1 MKKTIRM
8 LMAVGCLTAFV
19 AITAIYA
26 SAKDEPD
33 NDSEKKTEPMGSIRP
48 TGKVEKADLP
58 GLAQISFGKA
68 LKAAEKAV
76 PGGKVIKGELEVED
90 GNLMYSFDVVA
101 PDKSILEA
109 EIDAGDGKVLDVD
122 KD

>member
-1 MKKTIRM
+1 MNKTLRI
-8 LMAVGCLTAFV
+8 LMSVGCLTAFA
-19 AITAIYA
+19 AITATHV
-26 SAKDEPD
+26 SAKDEKGS
-33 NDSEKKTEPMGSIRP
+33 DSEKKAEPIGSIRP
-48 TGKVEKADLP
+48 TGRVEKADLP
-58 GLAQISFGKA
+58 GLAKISFGKA
-68 LKAAEKAV
+68 LAAAEKAV

>member
-1 MKKTIRM
+1 MNKIIRR
-8 LMAVGCLTAFV
+8 LMAVGCFTAV
-19 AITAIYA
+19 TLIMATHV
-26 SAKDEPD
+26 SAKDGKDSDTDKKSEPI
-33 NDSEKKTEPMGSIRP
+33 GSIRP
-48 TGKVEKADLP
+48 TGRIEKADLP
-58 GLAQISFGKA
+58 GLARISFGKA
-68 LKAAEKAV
+68 LAAAEAAV

-101 PDKSILEA
+101 PDKTILEA

>member
-1 MKKTIRM
+1 MKKSIRM
-8 LMAVGCLTAFV
+8 LLAVGFLAALSATASIP
-19 AITAIYA
+19 ARAGEE
-26 SAKDEPD
+26 KD
-33 NDSEKKTEPMGSIRP
+33 NDSEKKAEPIGSIRP

-58 GLAQISFGKA
+58 ALAKISFGKA

-76 PGGKVIKGELEVED
+76 PGGQAIKGELEVED
-90 GNLMYSFDVVA
+90 GNLMYSFDMVG
-101 PDKSILEA
+101 PDKSISEA

>member
-8 LMAVGCLTAFV
+8 LMAVGCLTALTG
-19 AITAIYA
+19 ITATHV
-26 SAKDEPD
+26 SAKDESD
-33 NDSEKKTEPMGSIRP
+33 NDSDKKSEPIGSIRP
-48 TGKVEKADLP
+48 TGKIGKADLP
-58 GLAQISFGKA
+58 GLAKISFGKA

-90 GNLMYSFDVVA
+90 GNLMYSFDVVT
-101 PDKSILEA
+101 PDKTIMEA

>member
-1 MKKTIRM
+1 MKTPLRM
-8 LMAVGCLTAFV
+8 LMAVGCLTALT
-19 AITAIYA
+19 AITATRV
-26 SAKDEPD
+26 SAKDDSDKKSEPI
-33 NDSEKKTEPMGSIRP
+33 GSIRP
-48 TGKVEKADLP
+48 TGKVGKADLP
-58 GLAQISFGKA
+58 GLAKISFGKA

-101 PDKSILEA
+101 PDKTIMEA
-109 EIDAGDGKVLDVD
+109 EIDAGDAKVLDVD

>member
-8 LMAVGCLTAFV
+8 LMAVGCLTALA
-19 AITAIYA
+19 AITATHV
-26 SAKDEPD
+26 SAKDEK
-33 NDSEKKTEPMGSIRP
+33 DSDSKKKTEPIGSIRP

-76 PGGKVIKGELEVED
+76 PGGKVIKGKLEVED
-90 GNLMYSFDVVA
+90 GNLIYSFDIVA
-101 PDKSILEA
+101 PDKTIMEA

>member
-1 MKKTIRM
+1 MKKNIRM
-8 LMAVGCLTAFV
+8 LMAASCLTALA
-19 AITAIYA
+19 AITATHV
-26 SAKDEPD
+26 SAKDEK
-33 NDSEKKTEPMGSIRP
+33 DSDSPKKMEPIGSIRP
-48 TGKVEKADLP
+48 TGKVAKADLP
-58 GLAQISFGKA
+58 GLAKISFEKA
-68 LKAAEKAV
+68 LEAAEAAV
-76 PGGKVIKGELEVED
+76 PGGKVIEGKLEVED